1 MHGNCKPCHFVV
13 VFLIFVWLLSLH
25 FVVHPG
31 ILLTIRTRTR
41 GLCAHVACAHTWP
54 VRTRGLCAHVA
65 CAHTWPVR
73 TRGLCAHVACAHT
86 WPVRTRGLCAHVA
99 CAHTWPVRM
108 LTFNIDKNTLYT
120 WQFKGPSITYVT
132 HGGGGC
138 ASQTWGVLVSVTER
152 NMGTWGCLGDPY

>member
-41 GLCAHVACAHTWP
+41 GLCAHVACAHTW
-54 VRTRGLCAHVA
+54 R
-65 CAHTWPVR
+65 
-73 TRGLCAHVACAHT
+73 
-86 WPVRTRGLCAHVA
+86 VRTRGLCAHVA

-138 ASQTWGVLVSVTER
+138 ASQTWGVLVSVTEC

>member
-1 MHGNCKPCHFVV
+1 MPFCCCIFNICLVTIPAFCCPSRHFVDDTYTHTWPV
-13 VFLIFVWLLSLH
+13 
-25 FVVHPG
+25 
-31 ILLTIRTRTR
+31 RTR